1 MLYPTELQARV
12 VYAGRWP
19 LLPYGRLSLLYEDCR
34 WGQAIGCI
42 KTSEIMNKGY
52 NGGFVRM
59 QAGDTGISDRL
70 MTEEEQACMLTASR
84 GGQQNLLDAAPR
96 MP

>member
-1 MLYPTELQARV
+1 
-12 VYAGRWP
+12 
-19 LLPYGRLSLLYEDCR
+19 
-34 WGQAIGCI
+34 
-42 KTSEIMNKGY
+42 MNKGY

-70 MTEEEQACMLTASR
+70 MTEEEQACMLTDSR